1 MLADAAAPTL
11 FVRVPLPIVLAEV
24 MDLAGLRQCRNMIW
38 IPFLISRRGT
48 IKFVSSTRRRCW
60 EREKL
65 IQDGSARVCVCNH
78 QSSFSPPKP
87 EDVDWITRRMNLF
100 RATLT
105 LSLRLRLYV
114 QSQTP
119 KNADYVSNTSRCL
132 THVSQ
137 NANLEI
143 LIDLPFGF
151 FPTNNII
158 SLCQSW
164 DPRLDRLFN
173 IVGFFLRLQTFCPLS
188 RMPRFAQR
196 AESRLYS

>member
-48 IKFVSSTRRRCW
+48 IKFVSSTRCRFW
-60 EREKL
+60 ERAKL
-65 IQDGSARVCVCNH
+65 IQGGSARVLVCIH

-87 EDVDWITRRMNLF
+87 EDVDWITRRMKLF
-100 RATLT
+100 HADTIFMSET
-105 LSLRLRLYV
+105 VCTVSNAQKCRLRE
-114 QSQTP
+114 QHKP
-119 KNADYVSNTSRCL
+119 VSHSCL
-132 THVSQ
+132 SKCKSCF
-137 NANLEI
+137 
-143 LIDLPFGF
+143 IDFLFGF
-151 FPTNNII
+151 LPII
-158 SLCQSW
+158 SIISFCQSW

-173 IVGFFLRLQTFCPLS
+173 IVGFVLRPKTFSPLS
-188 RMPRFAQR
+188 RMPWSAQR